1 MSNTPYSAQI
11 RHVELLERNI
21 NQTTSLSVYRDNAL
35 VVPTEA
41 KYTLIEPNGG
51 KVVDTVVASIA
62 DNGVVSYPHTAVQL
76 PTTKQLG
83 EGYVQEWM
91 LKIDGVFHTFR
102 RMCALVLR
110 RLYPTV
116 SDIDLTAIYT
126 DLEEVRPSS
135 LSSYQKYIDD
145 AWYQILRRIRNRGM
159 GFEYLVMSADSF
171 YESHRHLSL
180 YLIFRDF
187 HSSLGQSNGRYLD
200 LAQEHQRMFLQE
212 FEAVN
217 FVYDQDHIN
226 SPEDANKRKAGQPVI
241 FLNGS
246 PHHRYYRTNRFRGY

>member
-1 MSNTPYSAQI
+1 MSATPYSAQI
-11 RHVELLERNI
+11 RHVELLERNKA
-21 NQTTSLSVYRDNAL
+21 QTTSIRVYRDNAL

-41 KYTLIEPNGG
+41 KYTLIEPSGS
-51 KVVDTVVASIA
+51 KILDSAVASIS
-62 DNGVVSYPHTAVQL
+62 DSGVVSYPHIATQL
-76 PTTKQLG
+76 PTTKSLG
-83 EGYVQEWM
+83 EGYIQEWWI
-91 LKIDGVFHTFR
+91 KIDGVAHIFR
-102 RMCALVLR
+102 RMTALVLR

-135 LSSYQKYIDD
+135 ITSYQKYIDD
-145 AWYQILRRIRNRGM
+145 AWFQILRRVRNRGM

-171 YESHRHLSL
+171 YEAHRHLSL

-212 FEAVN
+212 FDSIN
-217 FVYDQDHIN
+217 FIYDQDHTN
-226 SPEDANKRKAGQPVI
+226 KPADKDKRKNGQPVI
-241 FLNGS
+241 YLNGPS
-246 PHHRYYRTNRFRGY
+246 HRRYYRYNLWKEY